1 MDGRRLGRRL
11 DAREQ
16 SLVSVGACANAEA
29 PRVVPVAGLRGRG
42 FILTADDCETGAIFS
57 RSPASAASKAL
68 SGSVAKKGSRL
79 GSIRA
84 RCAADWRSDQHVSPG
99 YMHCLRRELVHLT
112 HTLTSAAR
120 SGVRQARTADTA
132 MTNINL
138 SPRRFARARTPCR
151 PRRAR
156 PDASPPSPRRAPG
169 LPPTR
174 VAVSLR
180 VRSARPRAPLGS
192 SRFSSALGARDALAR
207 PSPIGH
213 TTGWRMGSTAF
224 ARRPPHRTPASPT
237 TTTTLQAARS

>member
-132 MTNINL
+132 MTIINL
-138 SPRRFARARTPCR
+138 SPRRFAARAHAVPTASGAPRRVAAVPAACARTTADA
-151 PRRAR
+151 RR
-156 PDASPPSPRRAPG
+156 G
-169 LPPTR
+169 VT
-174 VAVSLR
+174 
-180 VRSARPRAPLGS
+180 
-192 SRFSSALGARDALAR
+192 SRALGASTSAPRLVALLLGSRSAWCVVGQDVSH
-207 PSPIGH
+207 PKEGPIIH
-213 TTGWRMGSTAF
+213 VSLEVATVPLTSNDE
-224 ARRPPHRTPASPT
+224 
-237 TTTTLQAARS
+237 LL